1 MLEFAIVTN
10 ENEEYK
16 FQKSRSL
23 RLLLDLN
30 CRLQF
35 LEAHSALSALIVEN
49 TRITS
54 GGKSDEFD
62 GIWAGSLTDATI
74 KGQPDNETVDFDSRL
89 NTLNEI
95 LAVTTK
101 PILYDGDSGGT
112 ASNFQ
117 KLVKTLG
124 RVGVAGVV
132 IEDKEGLKQNSL
144 LATSVQQ
151 QTSIDSFVEKIRAGK
166 SVVPNRDFM
175 IFGRIESLITGNGM
189 ADALLRANSYILAG
203 ADGIMIHSRSNE
215 PSEIFEFCEE
225 FCKSHRSIPLIVVP
239 STFDTTTNK
248 SLWDRGVNIVIYA
261 NQLLRSAYPAML
273 DTATSILQHGRA
285 AESKDQMMSIKEVL
299 EIIPDRS

>member
-1 MLEFAIVTN
+1 MIN
-10 ENEEYK
+10 ENSEYK

-23 RLLLDLN
+23 RLLLEIN

-49 TRITS
+49 TRIIS
-54 GGKSDEFD
+54 GGKADEFD

-124 RVGVAGVV
+124 QVGVAGVV

-144 LATSVQQ
+144 LATSVQR

-166 SVVPNRDFM
+166 SVVPNKDFM

-189 ADALLRANSYILAG
+189 ADALIRANSYILAG

-215 PSEIFEFCEE
+215 PNEIFEFCEE
-225 FCKSHRSIPLIVVP
+225 FCKSHRSVPLIVVP
-239 STFDTTTNK
+239 STFDTANNK

-273 DTATSILQHGRA
+273 NTATSILQHGRA

>member
-1 MLEFAIVTN
+1 MTN
-10 ENEEYK
+10 ENTEYK

-30 CRLQF
+30 CHLQF
-35 LEAHSALSALIVEN
+35 LEAHSALSELIVEN
-49 TRITS
+49 TRIIS
-54 GGKSDEFD
+54 GGISDEFD

-166 SVVPNRDFM
+166 SVVPNKDFM

-203 ADGIMIHSRSNE
+203 ADGIMIHSRSIE

-239 STFDTTTNK
+239 STFVKLKN
-248 SLWDRGVNIVIYA
+248 G
-261 NQLLRSAYPAML
+261 L
-273 DTATSILQHGRA
+273 D
-285 AESKDQMMSIKEVL
+285 
-299 EIIPDRS
+299 

>member
-1 MLEFAIVTN
+1 MVAKKNTEQNI
-10 ENEEYK
+10 
-16 FQKSRSL
+16 QISRSL
-23 RLLLDLN
+23 RALLDIN

-49 TRITS
+49 TRIIS
-54 GGKSDEFD
+54 CGKSDEFD

-74 KGQPDNETVDFDSRL
+74 KGKPDNETVDFDSRL

-117 KLVKTLG
+117 TLVKTLG
-124 RVGVAGVV
+124 QVGVAGVV

-151 QTSIDSFVEKIRAGK
+151 QTSIESFVEKIRAGK
-166 SVVPNRDFM
+166 SVVPNKDFM

-189 ADALLRANSYILAG
+189 ADALLRAHSYILAG

-215 PSEIFEFCEE
+215 PNEIFEFCEE
-225 FCKSHRSIPLIVVP
+225 FSKSHLSIPLIVVP
-239 STFDTTTNK
+239 STFDSTTNK

-273 DTATSILQHGRA
+273 NTATSILQHGRA
-285 AESKDQMMSIKEVL
+285 AESNNKMMSIKEVL